1 LATGSSFLPFILFI
15 NILILSLHLTSS
27 SSLQLQ
33 PTLLQRL
40 FTFDTTT
47 QLVITAIQNT
57 NPSKT
62 CFNFN
67 NDLPFSMAF
76 IQTCVEN
83 KKWKWVCYE
92 KVIKQHKRERH
103 YQ

>member
-15 NILILSLHLTSS
+15 NILILSLHLPSS

-67 NDLPFSMAF
+67 NNLPFQWLSYKHVLRTKNGNEF
-76 IQTCVEN
+76 V
-83 KKWKWVCYE
+83 
-92 KVIKQHKRERH
+92 
-103 YQ
+103 